1 MSEKTNSDKRASK
14 KAQILGTE
22 RKNHTLLFIT
32 VSLVVLLAVGAAFFM
47 TRTDKGESNYTAQI
61 APENNAKQVEYSV
74 VDFEDGVARHY
85 EYKDGN
91 MTIRYF
97 ILKSSDGVIRAAFD
111 ACDVCWP
118 AGRGYVQD
126 GDVVVCRNCGRRFT
140 SVKINEV
147 TGGCNPAPLER
158 YIENGKLIITV
169 DDILEGKK
177 YFNFP
182 GKA

>member
-1 MSEKTNSDKRASK
+1 M
-14 KAQILGTE
+14 
-22 RKNHTLLFIT
+22 TL
-32 VSLVVLLAVGAAFFM
+32 SLVVLCAVGAVFFM
-47 TRTDKGESNYTAQI
+47 TLTDKGKSNYTVQI
-61 APENNAKQVEYSV
+61 APETSASHVAYPV
-74 VDFEDGVARHY
+74 VDFEDGVARYY

-118 AGRGYVQD
+118 AGKGYVQD
-126 GDVVVCRNCGRRFT
+126 GDVMVCKNCGRRFT

-158 YIENGKLIITV
+158 NIENGKLIITV